1 MPTDKINIIDL
12 LSSIKVTNKMEK
24 IASAVLSSELD
35 KLEDR
40 ILAKMDDISKRLGE
54 LEKVD
59 IKKEVSAAVSKGE
72 DELRKIIKDEV
83 GGIFFRLYVKRNSW
97 Q

>member
-1 MPTDKINIIDL
+1 MADTINILDL
-12 LSSIKVTNKMEK
+12 LSNVKTTSKIEK
-24 IASAVLSSELD
+24 IARVAVNSELD
-35 KLEDR
+35 KLEDK
-40 ILAKMDDISKRLGE
+40 ILAQLDNINKRLGI